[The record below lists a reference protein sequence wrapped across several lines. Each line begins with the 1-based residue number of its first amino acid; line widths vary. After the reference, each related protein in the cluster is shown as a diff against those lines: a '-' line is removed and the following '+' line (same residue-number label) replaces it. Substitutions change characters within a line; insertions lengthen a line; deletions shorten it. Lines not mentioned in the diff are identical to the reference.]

1 MTVKKRVEKKYRVNF
16 GADLGFDEI
25 HETQGACP
33 GAVCL
38 VKSRKTIIANDET
51 FALAAQASHRLKNS
65 PIVQRID
72 GHPKQDSEGSTL
84 KAEPRNSI
92 KLTMTKPVGWRP
104 SG

>member
-1 MTVKKRVEKKYRVNF
+1 MLNF
-16 GADLGFDEI
+16 GADLGFDKI

-38 VKSRKTIIANDET
+38 VKSRKTIIANDDT
-51 FALAAQASHRLKNS
+51 FALAAQASHRLEIS
-65 PIVQRID
+65 PVGQRID

-92 KLTMTKPVGWRP
+92 KLTMMKPVAWRLI
-104 SG
+104 G